1 MFHSYFDRKNIKV
14 LTFNIVHFPNFEIN
28 ASLGGGGG
36 GAYETS
42 NYRNPIRKFAKS
54 QFTEPIKWKAP
65 SLAQTL
71 IECN

>member
-36 GAYETS
+36 GRTKP
-42 NYRNPIRKFAKS
+42 PITGIPFVNL
-54 QFTEPIKWKAP
+54 PNL
-65 SLAQTL
+65 SLPNQ
-71 IECN
+71 